1 MQRPAELDLPGV
13 TPSRQKRSRE
23 TTAALLQAGAEM
35 LRTHS
40 LAELSIDALC
50 RQVGA
55 TVGAF
60 YSRFESKDAYFNAL
74 MALAARDGE
83 SRLSRMKEDRRLA
96 DADLAELS
104 RLLVRGTI
112 GWIRNHEGVL
122 RAALQHDD
130 TRPDRWSTFKALA
143 RANVADATPIL
154 LGAMG
159 RGNKAAKTRAIAF
172 GFQVVL
178 GTLVNAIL
186 NDPGPLSIH
195 DREMEERLANCLL
208 LLLQAEM
215 TAPAARS
222 SRGRKKQCVR
232 PGKPSAAPPVSNP
245 AIWPKN
251 APPSALAKAR
261 TERVERRTSESG
273 DLQNPRSSRL
283 PGHPPN
289 LLMSLSNYWGMV

>member
-40 LAELSIDALC
+40 LAELSIEALC

-83 SRLSRMKEDRRLA
+83 SRLSRMKADNRLA
-96 DADLAELS
+96 DDADLAELS
-104 RLLVRGTI
+104 RRLVRGTI
-112 GWIRNHEGVL
+112 GWMRNHEGVL

-130 TRPDRWSTFKALA
+130 TRPDRWSTFKELA
-143 RANVADATPIL
+143 RANVANATPVL
-154 LGAMG
+154 LRAMG
-159 RGNKAAKTRAIAF
+159 PGRKAAKTRAIAF

-195 DREMEERLANCLL
+195 DKEMEARLANCLL

-215 TAPAARS
+215 TPAAPARS
-222 SRGRKKQCVR
+222 ATRHKRKK
-232 PGKPSAAPPVSNP
+232 
-245 AIWPKN
+245 
-251 APPSALAKAR
+251 
-261 TERVERRTSESG
+261 
-273 DLQNPRSSRL
+273 
-283 PGHPPN
+283 
-289 LLMSLSNYWGMV
+289 

>member
-1 MQRPAELDLPGV
+1 MQRPLELDLPGV
-13 TPSRQKRSRE
+13 TPSRQQRSRE
-23 TTAALLQAGAEM
+23 TSAALLQAGAEM

-40 LAELSIDALC
+40 LGESSIDALC
-50 RQVGA
+50 RKVGA

-83 SRLSRMKEDRRLA
+83 SRLSRMREDKRLA
-96 DADLAELS
+96 GADLGELS

-130 TRPDRWSTFKALA
+130 TKPDRWSTFKELA
-143 RANVADATPIL
+143 RANVANATPIL
-154 LGAMG
+154 LRVMG
-159 RGNKAAKTRAIAF
+159 PGRKAAKTRAIAF

-186 NDPGPLSIH
+186 NNPGPLSIH
-195 DREMEERLANCLL
+195 DGELEERLANCLL

-215 TAPAARS
+215 AGASGP
-222 SRGRKKQCVR
+222 RKHKR
-232 PGKPSAAPPVSNP
+232 
-245 AIWPKN
+245 
-251 APPSALAKAR
+251 
-261 TERVERRTSESG
+261 
-273 DLQNPRSSRL
+273 
-283 PGHPPN
+283 
-289 LLMSLSNYWGMV
+289 

>member
-1 MQRPAELDLPGV
+1 MLPSAELDLPGV
-13 TPSRQKRSRE
+13 TPSRQQRSRE

-40 LAELSIDALC
+40 LAELSIETLC
-50 RQVGA
+50 RKVGA

-60 YSRFESKDAYFNAL
+60 YSRFQSKDAYFNAL
-74 MALAARDGE
+74 MALAARDGAGRLARMKDD
-83 SRLSRMKEDRRLA
+83 SRLAE
-96 DADLAELS
+96 ADLAGRS
-104 RLLVRGTI
+104 RLLVRGTT

-130 TRPDRWSTFKALA
+130 TRPDRWTTFKALA

-159 RGNKAAKTRAIAF
+159 PGNKAAKTRVIGF

-186 NDPGPLSIH
+186 NDPGPLSIQ
-195 DREMEERLANCLL
+195 DREMEERLSNCLL

-215 TAPAARS
+215 TTGRTAASARK
-222 SRGRKKQCVR
+222 SRKRRK
-232 PGKPSAAPPVSNP
+232 
-245 AIWPKN
+245 
-251 APPSALAKAR
+251 
-261 TERVERRTSESG
+261 
-273 DLQNPRSSRL
+273 
-283 PGHPPN
+283 
-289 LLMSLSNYWGMV
+289 

>member
-13 TPSRQKRSRE
+13 TPSRQQRSRE
-23 TTAALLQAGAEM
+23 TTAALLAAGAEM

-40 LAELSIDALC
+40 LVELSIDALC

-60 YSRFESKDAYFNAL
+60 YSRFASKEAYFNAL

-83 SRLSRMKEDRRLA
+83 SRLSRMKQDQRLLQ
-96 DADLAELS
+96 ADLTGLS

-130 TRPDRWSTFKALA
+130 TRPDRWNTFKGLA
-143 RANVADATPIL
+143 RATTGHATPAL
-154 LGAMG
+154 LRIMG
-159 RGNKAAKTRAIAF
+159 KGREAAKTRAIAF

-195 DREMEERLANCLL
+195 DDEMETRLSFCLL
-208 LLLQAEM
+208 LLLEAEIR
-215 TAPAARS
+215 AASRVPVRNASRRS
-222 SRGRKKQCVR
+222 K
-232 PGKPSAAPPVSNP
+232 
-245 AIWPKN
+245 
-251 APPSALAKAR
+251 
-261 TERVERRTSESG
+261 
-273 DLQNPRSSRL
+273 
-283 PGHPPN
+283 
-289 LLMSLSNYWGMV
+289 